1 MGSSSPK
8 EEEKPKQNETD
19 GNLILIQENKPLKRL
34 QEQAHHHKIKI
45 EKLPNESEIT
55 KQEKEEEKKEEKE
68 KEEKIIKLQNK
79 KEEEEKIKKEEEKK
93 IIEEEDK
100 KRKEQ
105 IKQSILR
112 KIMEEDIVMKIKL
125 SNEEFINYII
135 KFFDDLIQIFY
146 SIPKKN
152 L

>member
-68 KEEKIIKLQNK
+68 KEEKRIKENK

-112 KIMEEDIVMKIKL
+112 KIME
-125 SNEEFINYII
+125 INI
-135 KFFDDLIQIFY
+135 KFYLLY
-146 SIPKKN
+146 V
-152 L
+152 